1 MRHASPMDTPA
12 LHALVPLA
20 ATLALRVAAA
30 APDGVTV
37 ELDHRPE
44 LCTAGGVL
52 HGGAIMALADTA
64 GALCAYLNLPEG
76 ATGTTTVESKTN
88 LLAAVR
94 GAPLP
99 APATPLHLGS
109 RLVVVETKLRRD
121 DGRLAAKTTQTQAVP
136 TAGARRGADS
146 PHPAGRIA
154 APRGE
159 RLRHARPAPV
169 AGGPQHAPPGR
180 PLPAAPRPPARG
192 ARLRPRPRPSR
203 RAQRQGRRDR
213 VGRGPR
219 EALRPYRALGA
230 AHRHR
235 RARRRRGRPRR
246 APPRPGLRHPLRR
259 ADPRRL

>member
-94 GAPLP
+94 GGTLMASAAPL
-99 APATPLHLGS
+99 HVGS
-109 RLVVVETKLRRD
+109 
-121 DGRLAAKTTQTQAVP
+121 
-136 TAGARRGADS
+136 
-146 PHPAGRIA
+146 
-154 APRGE
+154 
-159 RLRHARPAPV
+159 
-169 AGGPQHAPPGR
+169 
-180 PLPAAPRPPARG
+180 PRPP
-192 ARLRPRPRPSR
+192 
-203 RAQRQGRRDR
+203 
-213 VGRGPR
+213 
-219 EALRPYRALGA
+219 
-230 AHRHR
+230 
-235 RARRRRGRPRR
+235 RRGGGG
-246 APPRPGLRHPLRR
+246 AGG
-259 ADPRRL
+259 